1 MSLNVPTLDDRT
13 YADLVREGI
22 ELIPTSAPGWTN
34 HNASDPGITLLE
46 LFAYLAEI
54 YLYRVDRVS
63 AASKAKF
70 LKLLTECNHR
80 TADDPQLHAAVVA
93 MRLPSRA
100 VSEADFERLAMNAV
114 TQGNYSAKVARVHC
128 YSRRNFE
135 ATSAAERQ
143 NDRPGHTT
151 VVFVPA
157 DPRLAHTDLAAI
169 AEAIK
174 NSLEPRRLLTS
185 RVHVVSPRYVEVAVR
200 ISAKIAESRASAMEK
215 KIRQDVAELYRSWP
229 LGRSVY
235 TSDLYRRLATIHEV
249 LRVLKI
255 EWTTD
260 DATRL
265 LKSETGEVVGVH
277 LEAGELPRVTI
288 SGVVSDVHS

>member
-1 MSLNVPTLDDRT
+1 VSLNVPTLDDRT

-22 ELIPTSAPGWTN
+22 ELIPSSAPGWTN
-34 HNASDPGITLLE
+34 HNASDPGITLVE

-70 LKLLTECNHR
+70 LKLLTETDDS
-80 TADDPQLHAAVVA
+80 TAGDSQLHAAVVA
-93 MRLPSRA
+93 MRMPSRA
-100 VSEADFERLAMNAV
+100 VSEADFESLAMDAARHF
-114 TQGNYSAKVARVHC
+114 AKVARVHC

-135 ATSAAERQ
+135 AASAAERQ
-143 NDRPGHTT
+143 RDRPGHTT
-151 VVFVPA
+151 VVFVPD
-157 DPRLAHTDLAAI
+157 DPQLAHTKLAAI
-169 AEAIK
+169 AQAIR
-174 NSLEPRRLLTS
+174 NTLEPRRLLTS
-185 RVHVVSPRYVEVAVR
+185 RVHVVSPRYVDVAIR
-200 ISAKIAESRASAMEK
+200 ISAAIAESRASTTEK
-215 KIRQDVAELYRSWP
+215 KIRQDVEEQYRSWP

-235 TSDLYRRLATIHEV
+235 TSDLYRRLASIHGV

-265 LKSETGEVVGVH
+265 LRSETGDVVGVH
-277 LEAGELPRVTI
+277 LEAGELPRATV
-288 SGVVSDVHS
+288 SGVVSDAHS